1 LTNNT
6 SCAIIKIQRNTE
18 KEVINKMKTINDYM
32 AMVKALR
39 ELGQQL
45 VEQQYNEC
53 DDVAAWVDEVENM
66 DMHLECCLS
75 ILVEDCGVEE
85 G

>member
-1 LTNNT
+1 MT
-6 SCAIIKIQRNTE
+6 
-18 KEVINKMKTINDYM
+18 KTINDYI

-53 DDVAAWVDEVENM
+53 DAVAAWVDEVENM
-66 DMHLECCLS
+66 DMHLDCCVS
-75 ILVEDCGVEE
+75 ILAEDCGVCE
-85 G
+85 

>member
-1 LTNNT
+1 
-6 SCAIIKIQRNTE
+6 
-18 KEVINKMKTINDYM
+18 MKTINDYM

-53 DDVAAWVDEVENM
+53 DEPAAWVEEVECM
-66 DMHLECCLS
+66 DMHLECCVHEL
-75 ILVEDCGVEE
+75 IECGVQ

>member
-1 LTNNT
+1 
-6 SCAIIKIQRNTE
+6 
-18 KEVINKMKTINDYM
+18 MKTINDYL

-53 DDVAAWVDEVENM
+53 DEVAPWVEEVECM
-66 DMHLECCLS
+66 DIHLECCVS
-75 ILVEDCGVEE
+75 ILTEDCDVREE
-85 G
+85 

>member
-1 LTNNT
+1 
-6 SCAIIKIQRNTE
+6 
-18 KEVINKMKTINDYM
+18 MKTINDYM

-53 DDVAAWVDEVENM
+53 DEVAPWVGEVECM
-66 DMHLECCLS
+66 DMHLECCADELRS
-75 ILVEDCGVEE
+75 VGVQ

>member
-1 LTNNT
+1 
-6 SCAIIKIQRNTE
+6 
-18 KEVINKMKTINDYM
+18 MKTINDYI

-53 DDVAAWVDEVENM
+53 DEPVAWVEEVENM
-66 DMHLECCLS
+66 DMHLECCVS
-75 ILVEDCGVEE
+75 ILTEDCGVCE
-85 G
+85 

>member
-1 LTNNT
+1 MCYNKDT
-6 SCAIIKIQRNTE
+6 KKHRE
-18 KEVINKMKTINDYM
+18 RGINKMKTINDYM

-85 G
+85 E

>member
-1 LTNNT
+1 
-6 SCAIIKIQRNTE
+6 
-18 KEVINKMKTINDYM
+18 MKTINDYM

-53 DDVAAWVDEVENM
+53 DDVAAWVDEVECM

-75 ILVEDCGVEE
+75 ILAEDCGVEE

>member
-1 LTNNT
+1 
-6 SCAIIKIQRNTE
+6 
-18 KEVINKMKTINDYM
+18 MKTINDYM

-53 DDVAAWVDEVENM
+53 DDVAEWVDEVENM

-75 ILVEDCGVEE
+75 ILVENCGVKED
-85 G
+85 